1 MNTGII
7 ASRYAK
13 ALLRYVIGHGDAER
27 VCAQAAVL
35 ERALGEVP
43 ALQKIVADPAGVP
56 TQEKMDL
63 LRAALDGQAM
73 APALERFLVL
83 VQDGGRLGDL
93 RLILHDFSALYRRSK
108 GIHLAEIVT
117 AVPLSDEMR
126 ETIRQAICRHTG
138 GQVEL
143 QEQVDPSLIAGL
155 VVTVDGY
162 RADTSVRAQLQALRT
177 HFIKQNKRIV

>member
-7 ASRYAK
+7 ASRYAR
-13 ALLRYVIGHGDAER
+13 ALLRYVIANGDAER

-43 ALQKIVADPAGVP
+43 ALRKVVADPAGI
-56 TQEKMDL
+56 TSQEKMDL
-63 LRAALDGQAM
+63 LRAALDGETM

-93 RLILHDFSALYRRSK
+93 RLILHDFSTLYKRSQ
-108 GIHLAEIVT
+108 GIHLAEIET

-126 ETIRQAICRHTG
+126 ESIRQAICRQTG

-143 QEQVDPSLIAGL
+143 VEKVDPSLIAGL

-162 RADTSVRAQLQALRT
+162 RADTSVRSQLEALRT

>member
-13 ALLRYVIGHGDAER
+13 ALLRYVIANGDAER

-43 ALQKIVADPAGVP
+43 ALRKVVADPAGISA
-56 TQEKMDL
+56 QEKLGL
-63 LRAALDGQAM
+63 LQAALDGQTM

-93 RLILHDFSALYRRSK
+93 RLILHDFSVLYRRSQ

-126 ETIRQAICRHTG
+126 ENLRQAISRQTG

-143 QEQVDPSLIAGL
+143 QEKVDPSLIAGL

-162 RADTSVRAQLQALRT
+162 RADTSVRTQLQALRT